1 MVKHIIVWTLKEM
14 SDEEKIKVKKGIKEN
29 LEALKGK
36 IPGLFEITV
45 HTEALPSSNADLI
58 LDSTFL
64 DEASLKGYAVHPDH
78 VYVADN
84 FVRPNVQIRSCIDYE
99 I

>member
-45 HTEALPSSNADLI
+45 HTEALPSSNTDLI

-78 VYVADN
+78 VYVADT

>member
-1 MVKHIIVWTLKEM
+1 M

-45 HTEALPSSNADLI
+45 HTEALLSSNADLI

-78 VYVADN
+78 VYVADTY
-84 FVRPNVQIRSCIDYE
+84 VRPFTETRLCLDFE
-99 I
+99 E

>member
-29 LEALKGK
+29 LEDLKGK

-78 VYVADN
+78 VYVADT

>member
-1 MVKHIIVWTLKEM
+1 MIKHVIVWTLKEM
-14 SDEEKIKVKKGIKEN
+14 SDEEKIKVKNGIKEN

-36 IPGLFEITV
+36 IDGLLEITV
-45 HTEALPSSNADLI
+45 HINPLASSNADLC
-58 LDSTFL
+58 LDSTFA

-84 FVRPNVQIRSCIDYE
+84 FVRPFVAVRSCIDYE

>member
-64 DEASLKGYAVHPDH
+64 DEASLKGYAIHPDH
-78 VYVADN
+78 VYVADT

>member
-45 HTEALPSSNADLI
+45 YTEALSSSNADLI

-78 VYVADN
+78 VYVADT

>member
-36 IPGLFEITV
+36 IPGLLEITV
-45 HTEALPSSNADLI
+45 YTEALSSSNADLI

-64 DEASLKGYAVHPDH
+64 DEASLKGYAIHPDH
-78 VYVADN
+78 VYVADT